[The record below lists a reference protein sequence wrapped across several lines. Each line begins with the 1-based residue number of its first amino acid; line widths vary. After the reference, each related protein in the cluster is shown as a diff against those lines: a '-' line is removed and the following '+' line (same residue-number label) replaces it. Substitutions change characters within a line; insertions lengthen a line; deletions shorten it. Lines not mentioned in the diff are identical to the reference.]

1 MAVLEE
7 KFEPFFQ
14 KMKAEDLPEI
24 VINNFK
30 HYYERLAQG
39 QTGLIPE
46 TEILP
51 VDALADMETLPREE
65 LRKIGEETVSKT
77 AIIKLNGGL
86 GTSMGMERAKS
97 LLKVKGSFSFL
108 DIIVRQTQGLG
119 IPVIFMNSFSTRSD
133 TLDALRAYP
142 ELWARNMPVDF
153 LQHKV
158 PKVDEDGLSPAECPE
173 NPKLEWCPPGHGDI
187 YPALETSGMLDR
199 LLEEGCHYAF
209 VSNADNLGAVLEP
222 SVLGY
227 FVNNNLSFM
236 MEAADRTKRDKKGGH
251 LARLKSGRYILREI
265 AQCPEEDLDA
275 FQDIQRH
282 KYFNTNNIWIHLPA
296 LKDLMERK
304 KGVLE
309 LPMIRNRKTLDPRDP
324 ESIPVYQLETAMGAA
339 IAVFEAA
346 GAIRVPR
353 RRFSPVKNTDDLLVV
368 RSDYYVLNDT
378 FQVVPNPGRRLGQI
392 LVGLD
397 PRYYKLIDDFESR
410 FSFGPP
416 SLVNCESLEV
426 KGDFTFGRDVT
437 LQGRVTLVN
446 EKDKTFRIEDGRRIQ
461 GEFRAEH

>member
-1 MAVLEE
+1 MVGWEE
-7 KFEPFFQ
+7 KFEPFFR
-14 KMKAEDLPEI
+14 KMKEEDLPEI

-30 HYYERLAQG
+30 HYYERLTQG

-51 VDALADMETLPREE
+51 LDALADMEALPQEE
-65 LRKIGEETVSKT
+65 LRKIGEEAVPKT

-97 LLKVKGSFSFL
+97 LLKVKRSFSFL

-133 TLDALRAYP
+133 TLDALKAYP
-142 ELWARNMPVDF
+142 ELWGKGMPVDF

-158 PKVDEDGLSPAECPE
+158 PKVDASDLRPAECPE

-187 YPALETSGMLDR
+187 YPALATSGMLDR
-199 LLEEGCHYAF
+199 LLEEGYGYAF

-265 AQCPEEDLDA
+265 AQCPEEDLEV

-296 LKDLMERK
+296 LKDLMDRK

-324 ESIPVYQLETAMGAA
+324 ESKPVYQLETAMGAA
-339 IAVFEAA
+339 IAVFDAA

-353 RRFSPVKNTDDLLVV
+353 RRFSPVKNTNDLLVV
-368 RSDYYVLNDT
+368 RSDCYVLNNS
-378 FQVVPNPGRRLGQI
+378 FQVVPNPERKLGQI
-392 LVGLD
+392 LIDLD
-397 PRYYKLIDDFESR
+397 PGYYKLIDDFESR
-410 FSFGPP
+410 FPFGPP

-437 LQGRVTLVN
+437 LQGRVTLYN
-446 EKDKTFRIEDGRRIQ
+446 DKDKTFQIEDGRRIQ
-461 GEFRAEH
+461 GEFRV